1 MEPWQEHR
9 RGLHLPS
16 PLHSLFMVRSVTPMP
31 IRRFPSPWTADET
44 DACFVV
50 KDGSGN
56 ALAYVYF
63 EEEPGL
69 FRGGAGTPSGEQSYD

>member
-1 MEPWQEHR
+1 
-9 RGLHLPS
+9 
-16 PLHSLFMVRSVTPMP
+16 MVRSVTPMP